1 MTEYI
6 LYWLAAANGIA
17 FGLMVADKRRAEAGV
32 RRIPES
38 TLLLCAFLGGAF
50 GTVLAA
56 RLVRHKTRKQP
67 FATWML
73 TWLWIDILLLVLWAT
88 GVLAPWLAAVPRLL
102 DPWIASA
109 LAYLRAA
116 T

>member
-1 MTEYI
+1 MTRYI
-6 LYWLAAANGIA
+6 LYWLIAANLMA
-17 FGLMVADKRRAEAGV
+17 FVLMVLDKSKAEAGD

-38 TLLLCAFLGGAF
+38 TLLLWAFLGGAV
-50 GTVLAA
+50 GTVAAA

-73 TWLWIDILLLVLWAT
+73 TWLWFDILLLILWAT
-88 GVLAPWLAAVPRLL
+88 GILR
-102 DPWIASA
+102 PWIASA

>member
-17 FGLMVADKRRAEAGV
+17 FGLMVVDKRRAEAGDS
-32 RRIPES
+32 RIPEP
-38 TLLLCAFLGGAF
+38 TLLLWAFLGGAF

-73 TWLWIDILLLVLWAT
+73 IWLWLDIILLVLWAL
-88 GVLAPWLAAVPRLL
+88 GILEPLL
-102 DPWIASA
+102 ASA
-109 LAYLRAA
+109 LAGIAA
-116 T
+116 AA

>member
-6 LYWLAAANGIA
+6 VYWLIVANAVA
-17 FGLMVADKRRAEAGV
+17 FVLMVIDKQYAENGA
-32 RRIPES
+32 RRIAES
-38 TLLLCAFLGGAF
+38 TLLLWAFLGGAF

-73 TWLWIDILLLVLWAT
+73 IWLWLQIILIGLWAL
-88 GVLAPWLAAVPRLL
+88 GLL
-102 DPWIASA
+102 GPLVTAA
-109 LAYLRAA
+109 LAYLARPA
-116 T
+116 

>member
-1 MTEYI
+1 MSDYI
-6 LYWLAAANGIA
+6 LIWLAAANGIA
-17 FGLMVADKRRAEAGV
+17 FGLMVADKRRAETGV
-32 RRIPES
+32 GRISEA
-38 TLLLCAFLGGAF
+38 TLLLWAFLGGAL
-50 GTVLAA
+50 GTVATA

-73 TWLWIDILLLVLWAT
+73 IWLWLDIILLVLWAL
-88 GVLAPWLAAVPRLL
+88 VILEPWLA
-102 DPWIASA
+102 SM

>member
-1 MTEYI
+1 MDRVAEYVV
-6 LYWLAAANGIA
+6 YWLIAANVIA
-17 FGLMVADKRRAEAGV
+17 FVLMVIDKQYAENGA

-38 TLLLCAFLGGAF
+38 TLLFWSFVGGAL

-73 TWLWIDILLLVLWAT
+73 IWLWLQIILLLLWAL
-88 GVLAPWLAAVPRLL
+88 GLLGPLVAA
-102 DPWIASA
+102 A
-109 LAYLRAA
+109 LAYLPRPA
-116 T
+116 

>member
-6 LYWLAAANGIA
+6 LYWLVAANLIA
-17 FGLMVADKRRAEAGV
+17 FVLMVLDKRKAEAGD

-38 TLLLCAFLGGAF
+38 TLLLWAFVGGAF
-50 GTVLAA
+50 GTVAAA

-73 TWLWIDILLLVLWAT
+73 IWLWLDILLLILWAA
-88 GVLAPWLAAVPRLL
+88 GILQ
-102 DPWIASA
+102 PWIASA
-109 LAYLRAA
+109 LAYLRTA

>member
-1 MTEYI
+1 MTKYV
-6 LYWLAAANGIA
+6 LFWLIAANLIA
-17 FGLMVADKRRAEAGV
+17 FVLMVLDKHKAEAGD
-32 RRIPES
+32 RRTPES
-38 TLLLCAFLGGAF
+38 TLLFWAFVGGAF

-73 TWLWIDILLLVLWAT
+73 IWLWRDIILLVLWWL
-88 GVLAPWLAAVPRLL
+88 GILQPWL
-102 DPWIASA
+102 ASA
-109 LAYLRAA
+109 LAYLDSA

>member
-1 MTEYI
+1 MTEYV

-17 FGLMVADKRRAEAGV
+17 FGLMVADKRRAEAGL

-38 TLLLCAFLGGAF
+38 TLLAWAFFGGAF
-50 GTVLAA
+50 GTVVAA
-56 RLVRHKTRKQP
+56 RLARHKTRKQP

-73 TWLWIDILLLVLWAT
+73 IWLWLDIILLILWAL
-88 GVLAPWLAAVPRLL
+88 GIL
-102 DPWIASA
+102 DTWIATA
-109 LAYLRAA
+109 LAYWHVA

>member
-6 LYWLAAANGIA
+6 LYWLISANLFA
-17 FGLMVADKRRAEAGV
+17 FVLMVLDKRRAEARI

-38 TLLLCAFLGGAF
+38 TLLLWAFLGGAF

-73 TWLWIDILLLVLWAT
+73 IWLWLDVILLLLWWL
-88 GVLAPWLAAVPRLL
+88 GILQPWL
-102 DPWIASA
+102 ASA
-109 LAYLRAA
+109 LARIAA
-116 T
+116 AA

>member
-1 MTEYI
+1 MTEYVA
-6 LYWLAAANGIA
+6 YWLAAANGIA
-17 FGLMVADKRRAEAGV
+17 FGLMVADKRRAEAAE

-38 TLLLCAFLGGAF
+38 TLLLWAFLGGAF

-73 TWLWIDILLLVLWAT
+73 IWLWLDIVLLLLWAL
-88 GVLAPWLAAVPRLL
+88 GILEPLL
-102 DPWIASA
+102 ASA
-109 LAYLRAA
+109 LARIAA
-116 T
+116 PA

>member
-1 MTEYI
+1 MNDYI

-17 FGLMVADKRRAEAGV
+17 FGLMIADKRRAEAGL

-38 TLLLCAFLGGAF
+38 TLLRWAFLGGAF
-50 GTVLAA
+50 GTVAAA

-73 TWLWIDILLLVLWAT
+73 IWLWLDIVILVLWAL
-88 GVLAPWLAAVPRLL
+88 GILEPL
-102 DPWIASA
+102 IASA
-109 LAYLRAA
+109 LARIAAA

>member
-6 LYWLAAANGIA
+6 VYWLIAANAVA
-17 FGLMVADKRRAEAGV
+17 FVLMVIDKQCAEKGA
-32 RRIPES
+32 RRISES
-38 TLLLCAFLGGAF
+38 TLLLWAFLGGAF

-73 TWLWIDILLLVLWAT
+73 IWLWLQIILIGLWAL
-88 GVLAPWLAAVPRLL
+88 GLL
-102 DPWIASA
+102 GPLVTAA
-109 LAYLRAA
+109 LAYLPRPA
-116 T
+116 

>member
-6 LYWLAAANGIA
+6 LYWLIAVNLIA
-17 FGLMVADKRRAEAGV
+17 FVQMVLDKKYAEAGQ

-38 TLLLCAFLGGAF
+38 NLLLWAFLGGAF

-73 TWLWIDILLLVLWAT
+73 IWLWVDIILLILWTSGLLNRLILPVAQRW
-88 GVLAPWLAAVPRLL
+88 GGGPLA
-102 DPWIASA
+102 
-109 LAYLRAA
+109 
-116 T
+116 

>member
-6 LYWLAAANGIA
+6 LYWLIAVNLIA
-17 FGLMVADKRRAEAGV
+17 FVLMVLDKRKAETRA

-38 TLLLCAFLGGAF
+38 TLLLWAFLGGAF

-73 TWLWIDILLLVLWAT
+73 IWLWLDIILLVLWML
-88 GVLAPWLAAVPRLL
+88 GILQPWL
-102 DPWIASA
+102 ASA
-109 LAYLRAA
+109 LAYLGSA

>member
-1 MTEYI
+1 MTEYVA
-6 LYWLAAANGIA
+6 YWLAAANGIA
-17 FGLMVADKRRAEAGV
+17 FGLMVADKRRAEAGI

-38 TLLLCAFLGGAF
+38 TVLLWTFLGGAC

-73 TWLWIDILLLVLWAT
+73 IWLWLDIVLLVLWWL
-88 GVLAPWLAAVPRLL
+88 GILEPWL
-102 DPWIASA
+102 ASA

>member
-6 LYWLAAANGIA
+6 AYWLIAANLIA
-17 FGLMVADKRRAEAGV
+17 FVLMVADKQFAQSDA
-32 RRIPES
+32 RRIPEG
-38 TLLLCAFLGGAF
+38 TLLLWAFAGGAF

-73 TWLWIDILLLVLWAT
+73 IWLWAQIVLLILWGLGILQ
-88 GVLAPWLAAVPRLL
+88 PWL
-102 DPWIASA
+102 ASA
-109 LAYLRAA
+109 LAYLDSG

>member
-6 LYWLAAANGIA
+6 GYWLGAANGIA
-17 FGLMVADKRRAEAGV
+17 FGLMVADKRRAEAGG

-38 TLLLCAFLGGAF
+38 TLLLWAFLGGAF
-50 GTVLAA
+50 GTVFAA

-73 TWLWIDILLLVLWAT
+73 IWLWLDIILIILWAS
-88 GVLAPWLAAVPRLL
+88 GLL
-102 DPWIASA
+102 EPLLASA
-109 LAYLRAA
+109 LARIAPSA
-116 T
+116 